1 MAWEIWIQLKAMT
14 PRPGSGWQLLRY
26 RTLGTGWLLQHWLH
40 DCTFNILTFR
50 LYICSRH
57 RLNSILHCVV
67 CQLYTLTECLTTARQ
82 AQNYGTFLRPATL
95 SSIGILCQQK
105 CDEISYCFRENPLAK
120 LQDLKWLDEG
130 YLILLTPQSFCH
142 VWICWHVVFSFLGI
156 TYILLRALCNTEQ
169 NNFFGGLACV
179 NLEVRLEMKLTCNLL
194 ESADRERGKVLFP
207 SPPKKREE
215 GPLDCRWKWNN
226 KDQRKCV
233 FPWQTFQPFE
243 YVKSGY

>member
-40 DCTFNILTFR
+40 DCTFNIPVLTFR

-57 RLNSILHCVV
+57 QLNSILHCVV
-67 CQLYTLTECLTTARQ
+67 CHIFEACNNKQ
-82 AQNYGTFLRPATL
+82 YGNIMSTKMWWNFL
-95 SSIGILCQQK
+95 
-105 CDEISYCFRENPLAK
+105 CFRENPLAK
-120 LQDLKWLDEG
+120 LQDLKLLDEG

-156 TYILLRALCNTEQ
+156 TYILLRALYNTEQ
-169 NNFFGGLACV
+169 NNFFWGLACV

-207 SPPKKREE
+207 SPPKKKGRRTTS
-215 GPLDCRWKWNN
+215 L
-226 KDQRKCV
+226 Q
-233 FPWQTFQPFE
+233 
-243 YVKSGY
+243 VKMKQ

>member
-1 MAWEIWIQLKAMT
+1 MLKAPIKFDFALCRLPTVYPDRMLNNCKA
-14 PRPGSGWQLLRY
+14 SSKLWHIFEACNNK
-26 RTLGTGWLLQHWLH
+26 QHG
-40 DCTFNILTFR
+40 NIMSTKMWW
-50 LYICSRH
+50 
-57 RLNSILHCVV
+57 N
-67 CQLYTLTECLTTARQ
+67 
-82 AQNYGTFLRPATL
+82 FL
-95 SSIGILCQQK
+95 
-105 CDEISYCFRENPLAK
+105 CFRENPLAK
-120 LQDLKWLDEG
+120 LQDLKLLDEG

-156 TYILLRALCNTEQ
+156 TYILLWALYNTEQ
-169 NNFFGGLACV
+169 NNFFGGLTCV

-215 GPLDCRWKWNN
+215 GPLDCRLKWNN

>member
-57 RLNSILHCVV
+57 QLNSILHCVV

-82 AQNYGTFLRPATL
+82 AQNYGTFLRPATI
-95 SSIGILCQQK
+95 SSMGILCQQK
-105 CDEISYCFRENPLAK
+105 CDEISYASEKTLWQNCKIWNYY
-120 LQDLKWLDEG
+120 LDEG
-130 YLILLTPQSFCH
+130 YLIPLTPQSFCH

-156 TYILLRALCNTEQ
+156 TYILLRALYNTEQ
-169 NNFFGGLACV
+169 NNFFWGLACV

-207 SPPKKREE
+207 SPPKKKREE
-215 GPLDCRWKWNN
+215 GPLDCRLKWNN
-226 KDQRKCV
+226 NQ
-233 FPWQTFQPFE
+233 
-243 YVKSGY
+243 